1 MKKEQDRIKEDDKE
15 TDELFKKML
24 GGVLIAAFI
33 AALRIFIPFKVREEA
48 LEDKNTKYYLIG
60 LLIMVIVM
68 HFYLNEVL

>member
-1 MKKEQDRIKEDDKE
+1 MNKEQDRIKEYDKE

-33 AALRIFIPFKVREEA
+33 GALRLLIPFKVREEA

-60 LLIMVIVM
+60 LLIMVIIM
-68 HFYLNEVL
+68 HLYLKEAL